1 MPRKVGY
8 PRNESW
14 YYLLLTR
21 IALADILETLKK
33 GDKQVPIEV
42 IRRTKDVEENVNLYK
57 PIIDELDGVSVMQ
70 KIYTRSFW
78 RYSCDLL
85 S

>member
-1 MPRKVGY
+1 M
-8 PRNESW
+8 
-14 YYLLLTR
+14 LLTR
-21 IALADILETLKK
+21 TALADILETLKK

-70 KIYTRSFW
+70 KNIYTVLLKVFMWSFIIETRGYCW
-78 RYSCDLL
+78 
-85 S
+85 